1 MYVLRTTLPTFF
13 ETGLVS
19 DVASD
24 GDPAVPADAHAD
36 AHAGSG
42 SDGSD
47 ARARADQRAPSIYAA
62 NIRLSYTPPTALALP
77 LPRTLQVE
85 GEWIR

>member
-24 GDPAVPADAHAD
+24 GDPAVPADAHA
-36 AHAGSG
+36 GS
-42 SDGSD
+42 GSD

-77 LPRTLQVE
+77 FPRTLQVE